1 MFVYREEV
9 KKIRASFGY
18 LGGELGKPFGIM
30 GKIHG
35 VSGGVYGEGNAC
47 YGVDQGDQ

>member
-9 KKIRASFGY
+9 KMIRAGY
-18 LGGELGKPFGIM
+18 GYLGKPFGIM

-35 VSGGVYGEGNAC
+35 ASGGVNGEGNAC